1 MRCGPGVLEWRKCA
15 WVKGVNVEKVHRE
28 RGRGGDGLMCTHP
41 LQICTSRETLL
52 GQLSGYIRS
61 VRDDFASRSSSGPAH
76 HQRRLTDP
84 TQAAA
89 AEKQAPPTG
98 KNMPEVVNNIVWTR
112 QLEAKV
118 SKDIRT
124 RAAFPLCIATE
135 SDVMENHCN

>member
-1 MRCGPGVLEWRKCA
+1 MWGVLGWRKYAC
-15 WVKGVNVEKVHRE
+15 VKGVSVEKVM
-28 RGRGGDGLMCTHP
+28 GRGGVEETGLICAHTHS
-41 LQICTSRETLL
+41 QSAHRETLL

-76 HQRRLTDP
+76 HQRKPTDP